1 MFLPP
6 GSPASNGP
14 VSFVW
19 LLSGIPDVVPL
30 HPVGVYHQGAALP
43 VNGAVRGTFAAPLPP
58 LPGTATPIHGRASL
72 FVASPGSRGSSGRSV
87 TPWRVGH
94 AGTFG
99 DVAASSGGPSPGR
112 AHGRCALGSRG
123 CSPVALGLRA
133 QAGPRLYELSSAQVQ
148 FRDRRHTKFNMQY
161 AYVIYTDIS
170 YK

>member
-19 LLSGIPDVVPL
+19 LLSYIPDVVLL

-58 LPGTATPIHGRASL
+58 LPGTAPPIHGRASL
-72 FVASPGSRGSSGRSV
+72 FVASPASRGRSDRSV
-87 TPWRVGH
+87 TPWRVGR

-99 DVAASSGGPSPGR
+99 DVAASSGGPSPAR
-112 AHGRCALGSRG
+112 AQNRYALRSHGYN
-123 CSPVALGLRA
+123 PVAQGLRA
-133 QAGPRLYELSSAQVQ
+133 QAR
-148 FRDRRHTKFNMQY
+148 
-161 AYVIYTDIS
+161 
-170 YK
+170 